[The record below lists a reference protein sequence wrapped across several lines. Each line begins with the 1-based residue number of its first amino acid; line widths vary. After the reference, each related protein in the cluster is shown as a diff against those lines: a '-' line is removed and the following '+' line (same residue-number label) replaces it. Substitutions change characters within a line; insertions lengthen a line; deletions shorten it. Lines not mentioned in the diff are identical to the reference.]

1 MITLNILAVDDEPGM
16 LSGIERSLES
26 YRVMVPEV
34 NEEVE
39 FRIKTVATGSA
50 AVEAIT
56 AETPDILLL
65 DYKLPDFNGLEV
77 LKRTEEITDDMLT
90 IMITA
95 YASIDT
101 AIAATRQGA
110 YDFLSK
116 PFTPA
121 DIKHTVR
128 KAVIRIIL
136 ARRAKELEAEKKQ
149 VRFEFIRVLGH
160 ELKAPLSATAG
171 YLYLLRDHTL
181 GVELDKYDELVQR
194 SLLRIDQMRKLI
206 SDLLDMTRLESGHK
220 KRVLEDI
227 DLVEAARQAIEL
239 VDQESMARGITIDL
253 HSPERLV
260 IQADPGEIS
269 MIFSNLITNAIKYNK
284 DGGQVDITLS
294 REEPGIKIEISDTGI
309 GMTEEGIKK
318 LFGEFVRL
326 KDTRTKN
333 ILGSGLGLSILKR
346 LVDLYDGKIEVT
358 SELDRGSTFTV
369 HLMDDNDG
377 QEES

>member
-16 LSGIERSLES
+16 LSGIERSLEN

-34 NEEVE
+34 NEEVD
-39 FRIKTVATGSA
+39 FRIKTVANGSA

-56 AETPDILLL
+56 AEAPDILLL
-65 DYKLPDFNGLEV
+65 DYKLPDFSGLEV
-77 LKRTEEITDDMLT
+77 LKRTEEISDDMLT

-101 AIAATRQGA
+101 AIAATKQGA

-116 PFTPA
+116 PFAPA

-136 ARRAKELEAEKKQ
+136 ARRAKELEAERKQ

-181 GVELDKYDELVQR
+181 GEELDKYDEIVQR

-206 SDLLDMTRLESGHK
+206 SDLLDITRLESGK
-220 KRVLEDI
+220 KNRVLEDI

-239 VDQESMARGITIDL
+239 VDQEANAGGITVEL
-253 HSPERLV
+253 HSPDRLM
-260 IQADPGEIS
+260 IQADQGEIS
-269 MIFSNLITNAIKYNK
+269 MIFNNLITNAIKYNR
-284 DGGQVDITLS
+284 DGGRVDITLS
-294 REEPGIKIEISDTGI
+294 YDEPRIGISVSDTGI
-309 GMTEEGIKK
+309 GMTEEGMEK

-326 KDTRTKN
+326 KDRRAKN

-369 HLMDDNDG
+369 HLMNPGNNPDVV
-377 QEES
+377 

>member
-34 NEEVE
+34 DEEVD
-39 FRIKTVATGSA
+39 FRINTVATGGA
-50 AVEAIT
+50 AVDAIK
-56 AETPDILLL
+56 AERPDILLL

-77 LKRTEEITDDMLT
+77 LKRTEEIADDMLT

-95 YASIDT
+95 YASIET

-110 YDFLSK
+110 YDFLTK

-121 DIKHTVR
+121 DLKHTVR
-128 KAVIRIIL
+128 KAAIRILL
-136 ARRAKELEAEKKQ
+136 ARRARELEAEKKQ

-160 ELKAPLSATAG
+160 ELKAPLNATAG

-181 GVELDKYDELVQR
+181 GEDLEKYDEMVQR

-206 SDLLDMTRLESGHK
+206 SDLLDMTRLESGK
-220 KRVLEDI
+220 KSRVLEEV

-239 VDQESMARGITIDL
+239 VSQETDSREIAVEL
-253 HSPERLV
+253 HSPDHLTMR
-260 IQADPGEIS
+260 ADQGEIS
-269 MIFSNLITNAIKYNK
+269 MIYNNLITNAVKYNR
-284 DGGQVDITLS
+284 DRGRVEITLS
-294 REEPGIKIEISDTGI
+294 RAESGISISVSDTGI
-309 GMTEEGIKK
+309 GMSPEGTEK

-326 KDTRTKN
+326 KDKRTKN
-333 ILGSGLGLSILKR
+333 VLGSGLGLSILKR
-346 LVDLYDGKIEVT
+346 LVDLYNGRIEVE
-358 SELDRGSTFTV
+358 SKLDHGSTFTV
-369 HLMDDNDG
+369 HLMDGNFG
-377 QEES
+377 PEES

>member
-16 LSGIERSLES
+16 LSGIERSLEN

-34 NEEVE
+34 NEEVD

-56 AETPDILLL
+56 AEPPDILLL
-65 DYKLPDFNGLEV
+65 DYKLPDFSGLEV
-77 LKRTEEITDDMLT
+77 LKRTEEISDDMLT

-101 AIAATRQGA
+101 AIAATKQGA

-116 PFTPA
+116 PFAPA

-181 GVELDKYDELVQR
+181 GEELDKYDEMVQR

-206 SDLLDMTRLESGHK
+206 SDLLDITRLESGK
-220 KRVLEDI
+220 KNRVLEDI

-239 VDQESMARGITIDL
+239 VDQEANAGGITVEL
-253 HSPERLV
+253 HSPDRLM
-260 IQADPGEIS
+260 IQADQGEIS
-269 MIFSNLITNAIKYNK
+269 MIFNNLITNAIKYNK
-284 DGGQVDITLS
+284 HGGRVDITLS
-294 REEPGIKIEISDTGI
+294 HEEPGIKIEISDTGI

-346 LVDLYDGKIEVT
+346 LVNLYDGKIEIT

-369 HLMDDNDG
+369 YLMNPGNNPDVV
-377 QEES
+377 